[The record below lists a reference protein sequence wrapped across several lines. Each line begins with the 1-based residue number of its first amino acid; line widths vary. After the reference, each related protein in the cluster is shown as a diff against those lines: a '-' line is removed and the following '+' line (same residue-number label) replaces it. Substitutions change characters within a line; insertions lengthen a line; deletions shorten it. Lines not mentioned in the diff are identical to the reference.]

1 MFSKWYGLCV
11 DFKDLNRITFV
22 DKVLR
27 DKAFTRLNAQDIRKS
42 LEILEVKYF
51 SVSPMSVA
59 FVVTDIIFGS
69 PVTLVEDNI
78 NNIIFWL
85 IDLLLAKLK
94 WWQYLR
100 RTSLSCAL
108 SKEKMK
114 LCFTCDHLVFK
125 RNNLKWRN

>member
-1 MFSKWYGLCV
+1 MAYV

-69 PVTLVEDNI
+69 PVTLVEDKI
-78 NNIIFWL
+78 NNIIF
-85 IDLLLAKLK
+85 
-94 WWQYLR
+94 
-100 RTSLSCAL
+100 
-108 SKEKMK
+108 
-114 LCFTCDHLVFK
+114 
-125 RNNLKWRN
+125 